1 MNLTFYSYTLKL
13 KHKFVLSKHSRT
25 TTPIVLT
32 EIEHKGIKGYGE
44 ASLPPYLGETQE
56 GVINFLSKVDLN
68 KYDDPLKIEEILNE
82 IDLIEPGNNAAK
94 ASVDIALHDL
104 AGKILEMPLWKYF
117 EIDSNKTPESSF
129 TIGIDSVEM
138 IEQKLDEAKNFKI
151 LKIKLGAGND
161 KEILEAV
168 RSKTNTPI
176 IVDVNQGW
184 SNKHLALD
192 MIEWLAEKNVKL
204 VEQPLPVDHLDDIAW
219 LNEQSPLPIFAD
231 EAVQRL
237 RDLKNVEGVYSG
249 INIKLM
255 KSTGLNEAY
264 KMILLAKEM
273 GLQTMLGCM
282 TETSCAISAAAQISP
297 LVNWVDLDGAM
308 LITNDIFDGMKII
321 NGKITL
327 PERNGIGIVKK
338 LV

>member
-1 MNLTFYSYTLKL
+1 
-13 KHKFVLSKHSRT
+13 
-25 TTPIVLT
+25 
-32 EIEHKGIKGYGE
+32 
-44 ASLPPYLGETQE
+44 
-56 GVINFLSKVDLN
+56 
-68 KYDDPLKIEEILNE
+68 
-82 IDLIEPGNNAAK
+82 
-94 ASVDIALHDL
+94 
-104 AGKILEMPLWKYF
+104 
-117 EIDSNKTPESSF
+117 
-129 TIGIDSVEM
+129 
-138 IEQKLDEAKNFKI
+138 
-151 LKIKLGAGND
+151 
-161 KEILEAV
+161 
-168 RSKTNTPI
+168 
-176 IVDVNQGW
+176 
-184 SNKHLALD
+184 

-237 RDLKNVEGVYSG
+237 CDLKNVEGVYSG

-282 TETSCAISAAAQISP
+282 TETSCAISAAAQISS
-297 LVNWVDLDGAM
+297 LVNWADLDGAM
-308 LITNDIFDGMKII
+308 LISNDIFDGMKII